1 MPAAIQMSLSAEALK
16 ELHSRL
22 KAREVVPSVRTR
34 LLALLYFHQ
43 GYNAEQIARL
53 GLVTA
58 LTAGRIRRAYRNGG
72 FAALED
78 RVRLGRPGAFTPE
91 MRVRVLKLV
100 RQDNR
105 TWNCTTLLEVLH
117 EEFGLSIDIDTET
130 LRLQLRA
137 IGLSWQRTRLVAP
150 PAPDPAETHAMQ
162 RDLEALK
169 KGRSPNS

>member
-1 MPAAIQMSLSAEALK
+1 M
-16 ELHSRL
+16 
-22 KAREVVPSVRTR
+22 VPSVRSR
-34 LLALLYFHQ
+34 LLVLLYFHQ

-58 LTAGRIRRAYRNGG
+58 LTAGRIRRAYQRGG

-91 MRVRVLKLV
+91 MRVRVLELV

-117 EEFGLSIDIDTET
+117 EEFGLSMDTET
-130 LRLQLRA
+130 LRLHLRA
-137 IGLSWQRTRLVAP
+137 MGLSWQRTRLVAP

-162 RDLEALK
+162 RDLEAFGLARVWR
-169 KGRSPNS
+169 RS